1 MLTVT
6 VNDEE
11 KILDKPL
18 HLQEALD
25 AWGYRGKAY
34 AVAINALFIPRR
46 RYPETLLKD
55 GDKIDILSPLSG
67 G

>member
-6 VNDEE
+6 VNGQE
-11 KILDKPL
+11 KILDKSL
-18 HLQEALD
+18 HLHEALN
-25 AWGYRGKAY
+25 AWDYRGNAY
-34 AVAINALFIPRR
+34 AVAINTTFIPRS
-46 RYPETLLKD
+46 RYAETLLKD